1 MPNIA
6 NGILKFPE
14 NYPNKSENQYPN
26 EIFYKIIER
35 TNEEDTNYKKIS
47 DERNNVLSK
56 ILDLHILKY
65 ENKNEGLKEE
75 YLKLRADIN
84 SEQDLFYR
92 ILKQKDH
99 NLWKEIYE
107 NINIEKEYSIEEIK
121 SSLDRVNKEIE
132 GEKKYDEQLLKAYY
146 TKLWCFNFITFNY
159 IQNDELIDLLISQN
173 KINLTKDGNEKNL
186 PNEEYKTLLKNKYKI
201 IYLEK
206 GQSLRELIKLIQLKI
221 KDKSKSQLLIQ
232 KIMKQILIGL
242 YLIHHLS
249 KEQCLYHN
257 DLKPDNILICFNEK
271 NDNEE
276 INTEEQFI
284 NKYMNATY
292 KLVDLD
298 LTRQIKY
305 FEIQEEY
312 RNRMYKNNIF
322 PYDDPDKEEIYEVG
336 EILWE
341 LLTGEMHY
349 LDDKKNFD
357 YKKMY
362 LKKNCIIKES
372 EKLCLPTVKFLHSCL
387 QNDRRYRITC
397 DDALE
402 HEFIIKEK
410 NFNQPIN
417 FKDLPKDMV
426 SQDEKFFYL
435 PIYRPTLG
443 LNKYSMSEDEET
455 NVEF

>member
-1 MPNIA
+1 MPNKLW
-6 NGILKFPE
+6 GILKLDE
-14 NYPNKSENQYPN
+14 DNPNKTENQYPK
-26 EIFYKIIER
+26 EVFFKIIEK
-35 TNEEDTNYKKIS
+35 NNVEVTNYTKIKV
-47 DERNNVLSK
+47 ERNNILLK
-56 ILDLHILKY
+56 IIEFLIEKYKDDKEKKEQFINLK
-65 ENKNEGLKEE
+65 KQ
-75 YLKLRADIN
+75 IN
-84 SEQDLFYR
+84 NEQDLFYR
-92 ILKQKDH
+92 ILKKKEQI
-99 NLWKEIYE
+99 WEEIYE
-107 NINIEKEYSIEEIK
+107 NIVEKEYSIEEIK
-121 SSLDRVNKEIE
+121 NALDKVNRDEP
-132 GEKKYDEQLLKAYY
+132 KYQEELLKAYY
-146 TKLWCFNFITFNY
+146 IKLWCFNFIAFNY
-159 IQNDELIDLLISQN
+159 PQNEELTNLLISQN
-173 KINLTKDGNEKNL
+173 EEKINKL
-186 PNEEYKTLLKNKYKI
+186 KTERERDLDNKTYLDNNCKI

-206 GQSLRELIKLIQLKI
+206 GNSLHDLVKELKNNKI
-221 KDKSKSQLLIQ
+221 EDKSKLQLLFQ